1 MLFVTP
7 LTGRGLV
14 FRMKKIVY
22 ESILKRQRIFFF
34 FKWVKMV
41 TGHVTDEATQ
51 RVKRHG

>member
-14 FRMKKIVY
+14 FRMKKIV

-34 FKWVKMV
+34 KWVKTV